1 MAGPS
6 KIQWCTDTWNPI
18 VGCSIVSPGCT
29 NCYAMTMAA
38 RLEKMASST
47 MAAHVK
53 VQTHYAGTTQKSKA
67 GAVWTGKIARAPEH
81 ILLQPLKW
89 KRPRTIFVNS
99 MGDLFHESIPDE
111 WIDPVFA
118 VMALCPQHMFQ
129 VLTKRPERMRSYL
142 SMARAHPVGLEAM
155 GLTFDAHTRDP
166 KSTVGSGVI
175 LQGDVAHLQK
185 WPLPN
190 VWLGVSAER
199 QQEADERIPL
209 LLQTPAAIRFVSLEP
224 LLGSIDLTAIKYK
237 DAQGWIHRAD
247 QDLDWVIVGGES
259 GRAARPMHYEW
270 ACSIRDQCERAQVPF
285 FFKQVGE
292 WAWQGPHN
300 ANSMIGPNG
309 IEPRPNQML
318 IEGPRSGRLLVT
330 RIGKKAAG
338 RLLDGREWNGMP
350 EVHHA

>member
-1 MAGPS
+1 VPTAYFPGADEATGADAGILFTHVAPHY
-6 KIQWCTDTWNPI
+6 
-18 VGCSIVSPGCT
+18 CSSRRPT
-29 NCYAMTMAA
+29 NIY
-38 RLEKMASST
+38 
-47 MAAHVK
+47 
-53 VQTHYAGTTQKSKA
+53 
-67 GAVWTGKIARAPEH
+67 
-81 ILLQPLKW
+81 
-89 KRPRTIFVNS
+89 F
-99 MGDLFHESIPDE
+99 
-111 WIDPVFA
+111 
-118 VMALCPQHMFQ
+118 
-129 VLTKRPERMRSYL
+129 
-142 SMARAHPVGLEAM
+142 
-155 GLTFDAHTRDP
+155 
-166 KSTVGSGVI
+166 
-175 LQGDVAHLQK
+175 
-185 WPLPN
+185 PLPN

-300 ANSMIGPNG
+300 ANSIIGPNG

-330 RIGKKAAG
+330 RIGKNAAG
-338 RLLDGREWNGMP
+338 RLLDGREHNGMP